1 MKFQIEQDEYES
13 SQETKQ
19 GEAYVELV
27 DAKKKLEFYEDM
39 YQIDLRMI
47 KRRNDMLL
55 WSIWVQLGT
64 IVLAVILILIFSINF
79 LFGFT
84 AIGVLLLC
92 IAFLIYSTIRCAASW
107 AIHNARIKGKPVY
120 TLEQEQR
127 DKEQEIRRVRE
138 DIHKLDIMLKQ
149 RQAWSPDESPEVT
162 AERNDEDFEKKG
174 KELLDEIAL
183 ELICKERR
191 ADYLYGEFIR

>member
-1 MKFQIEQDEYES
+1 MKLQIDQNEYES
-13 SQETKQ
+13 TQETKQ
-19 GEAYVELV
+19 GEIYTELV

-39 YQIDLRMI
+39 YRIDLTMI
-47 KRRNDMLL
+47 KRRNDLLL
-55 WSIWVQLGT
+55 WSIWVQLGI
-64 IVLAVILILIFSINF
+64 IVLAAILIKIFSINF

-92 IAFLIYSTIRCAASW
+92 IAFLIYSTIRCAVSW
-107 AIHNARIKGKPVY
+107 AIHNAKIKGKPVY
-120 TLEQEQR
+120 TLEQEKR
-127 DKEQEIRRVRE
+127 DKEQEIKRVSE

-162 AERNDEDFEKKG
+162 AERNNEDFEKKG

-183 ELICKERR
+183 ELISKERR
-191 ADYLYGEFIR
+191 ADYLYGEFVR